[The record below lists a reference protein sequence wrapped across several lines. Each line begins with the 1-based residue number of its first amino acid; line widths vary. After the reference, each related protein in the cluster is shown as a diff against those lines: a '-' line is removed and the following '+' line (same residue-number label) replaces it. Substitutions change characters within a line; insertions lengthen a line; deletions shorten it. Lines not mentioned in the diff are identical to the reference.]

1 MSTKNKNGNLSLA
14 EQKALLAG
22 YEAVKKGQKAA
33 LTFKPGK
40 AKEVCCNYCKG
51 VGHRIK
57 SKSGV
62 LECPKLIAKGESAR
76 ARNTKGRAVTKTW
89 QEETSVKAME
99 GGSGGGWKTAG
110 SSDKTSFVSK
120 SVGGKGNVR
129 VSNTYDFG
137 DDEWNEVG
145 AAAERAEEDAAAA
158 MEAEAAA
165 VEARMIAM
173 GRWNAPLTDL
183 NVGKL
188 VEETKG
194 AGYDK
199 CEGCGDWG
207 CPDCN

>member
-1 MSTKNKNGNLSLA
+1 MSYNKNKKNGNLSFA

-22 YEAVKKGQKAA
+22 YEAVKESQKSA

-40 AKEVCCNYCKG
+40 AKEVSCNYCKG

-110 SSDKTSFVSK
+110 SSDKTASK
-120 SVGGKGNVR
+120 LEYKKPVVKVANA
-129 VSNTYDFG
+129 YDFG
-137 DDEWNEVG
+137 ADEWNEIG
-145 AAAERAEEDAAAA
+145 AARQRAAEEREREEEEKKAR
-158 MEAEAAA
+158 EEAAELA
-165 VEARMIAM
+165 L
-173 GRWNAPLTDL
+173 GRWNKPL
-183 NVGKL
+183 VKEV
-188 VEETKG
+188 VEEKTVDG
-194 AGYDK
+194 AKK
-199 CEGCGDWG
+199 CPGCEDWG
-207 CPDCN
+207 CVDCN